1 MECETTSENNGCN
14 YKCCNSWITWPTTLS
29 QRKTRLFRAGRT
41 TTAATTWRGPDAG
54 PAGSAQYVP
63 EKLPA
68 VIPDATQQHQ
78 AGDVP
83 LSRYFTT
90 AYCNVPEQLANKGE
104 ENFSSVVLGGL
115 ERLRMSTIDFLC
127 TNRIRNLKM
136 ASPFVA
142 HGQAQN
148 DGQGPAGEKINEFWI
163 SGSPPPVRSRVYSA
177 LLAAILKAAA

>member
-1 MECETTSENNGCN
+1 MLQLLDNVAYHAVTAEDTIIPCWKDNNGHYHVDMDLMLVLLGLLN
-14 YKCCNSWITWPTTLS
+14 PFQKKRQP
-29 QRKTRLFRAGRT
+29 LFQML
-41 TTAATTWRGPDAG
+41 P
-54 PAGSAQYVP
+54 SNI
-63 EKLPA
+63 KL
-68 VIPDATQQHQ
+68 VT
-78 AGDVP
+78 VP

-90 AYCNVPEQLANKGE
+90 VCCNVPEQLANRG

-115 ERLRMSTIDFLC
+115 ERLCKSTRDFLC
-127 TNRIRNLKM
+127 TNGIRNLKM

-177 LLAAILKAAA
+177 LLAAILKAAAEEIQNSRPAE